1 MVVRRWRRYV
11 TKKKM
16 GGVLGDVR
24 EPALRHVVEEAVE
37 AHALEEG
44 RVSCETTSLLIHENG
59 TAPQP

>member
-11 TKKKM
+11 AKKKM
-16 GGVLGDVR
+16 GVVLGDVR
-24 EPALRHVVEEAVE
+24 EAALRHVVEEAVE

-44 RVSCETTSLLIHENG
+44 RVSSETKSLLIHENQ